1 MAEPVNIPSDFIA
14 RDEAAVTPRGVLD
27 GWLRRVWLPAA
38 VLDRVSD
45 CDRRLLDR
53 VEADRAS
60 AEALSEAGLGQA
72 VARVRSDL
80 LRLRGDEGTLAHA
93 LALVAE
99 TCRRVS
105 GLSPFRSQL
114 LGALLIYRGLVAEM
128 ATGEGKTLTVMM
140 AAALRALSGS
150 RVHVVTVN
158 DYLARRDGEAA
169 RLFLLRL
176 GLSCGLVVA
185 DLSEAQRRAA
195 YHCDVLYCSNKELV
209 FDFLRERH
217 RHGREP
223 LGLLRHAARLAGPVP
238 AGERRY
244 QFAIIDEAD
253 SVLLDEAMTPLVL
266 SAGSESSYPDRRV
279 TELVLGM
286 ARRLVE
292 GVDFHADR
300 MVRRIELTAAGMQKV
315 CAGLDLRDLR
325 LEIDRVKLDLAS
337 RALHALHLLER
348 DRAYIVRDG
357 KVQIVDE
364 GTGRIL
370 ADRSW
375 EQGLH
380 QMVEAKEGLEL
391 SQTRQ
396 SVERIS
402 FQQFFLRYHTLAGT
416 TGTASEVASELQ
428 EHYRLRVMK
437 VPLNRPG
444 RRQLHRARVFA
455 DRPAQAAFIV
465 QRVAGL
471 VAQGRPVLVGT
482 RNVAESESLAAS
494 LRAAGLAC
502 ALLNARH
509 VAQEAELIAQAGQPG
524 RVTVATNM
532 AGRGT
537 DIRLSGPA
545 RQNGGLHVILTEL
558 HAAQRIDRQL
568 EGRCARQGDP
578 GSFEIILRLEP
589 GTALGR
595 FDGWLLLLGRLMPGG
610 GWPGSGLGW
619 LASLALA
626 AKRVLQRL
634 GEGRDAR
641 LRRRMVRAEQQARG
655 LIDYGR

>member
-1 MAEPVNIPSDFIA
+1 MVEPGNIAADFIA
-14 RDEAAVTPRGVLD
+14 RDEAAVTPRGALD
-27 GWLRRVWLPAA
+27 GWLRRAWSPAA
-38 VLDRVSD
+38 VLDRVPD
-45 CDRRLLDR
+45 CDRLLDR

-80 LRLRGDEGTLAHA
+80 LRLRGDDGVLAHA
-93 LALVAE
+93 LVLVAE

-114 LGALLIYRGLVAEM
+114 LGALLIYRGFVAEM
-128 ATGEGKTLTVMM
+128 ATGEGKTLTVMI

-176 GLSCGLVVA
+176 GLSSGLLVA
-185 DLSEAQRRAA
+185 GLSEAQRRAA

-209 FDFLRERH
+209 FDFLRDRH

-223 LGLLRHAARLAGPVP
+223 LGLQRHAARLAGTV
-238 AGERRY
+238 AASERRY
-244 QFAIIDEAD
+244 QFAIVDEAD

-266 SAGSESSYPDRRV
+266 SAGSESSYPDWRV
-279 TELVLGM
+279 TGRVLGI
-286 ARRLVE
+286 ARGLVE

-300 MVRRIELTAAGMQKV
+300 TVRRVELTAAGMQKI
-315 CAGLDLRDLR
+315 CAGLDLRDVR

-337 RALHALHLLER
+337 RALQALHLLER
-348 DRAYIVRDG
+348 DRAYIVQDG

-380 QMVEAKEGLEL
+380 QMVEVKEGLEL
-391 SQTRQ
+391 SQARQ
-396 SVERIS
+396 GVERIS

-428 EHYRLRVMK
+428 EHYRLRVVK

-444 RRQLHRARVFA
+444 RRRLHPARVFA
-455 DRPAQAAFIV
+455 DRQAQTAFIV
-465 QRVAGL
+465 RRVAEL
-471 VAQGRPVLVGT
+471 VGQGRPVLVGT

-494 LRAAGLAC
+494 LRAAGVAC

-509 VAQEAELIAQAGQPG
+509 VAREAELVAQAGQPG

-537 DIRLSGPA
+537 DIRLSVPA
-545 RQNGGLHVILTEL
+545 EQNGGLHVILTEL

-578 GSFEIILRLEP
+578 GSFETILRLEP

-595 FDGWLLLLGRLMPGG
+595 FDDWLLMLGRLMPAG

-619 LASLALA
+619 IATLALGV
-626 AKRVLQRL
+626 KRVLQRL
-634 GEGRDAR
+634 GEYRDAR

-655 LIDYGR
+655 LIDY